1 MSSRSKVR
9 FRSVGGDDEVG
20 NEGVVGVSVVCASG
34 DGGGERGAVGVLV
47 EAKACLVDFS
57 SEACLIGSGVGVAV
71 VGVVGRLSE
80 GVYNTVGCCSKYFC
94 EICASW
100 QGVCIICI
108 SADLRCISELVSDIQ
123 STNPAPVSKHIP
135 AKIIGIV

>member
-1 MSSRSKVR
+1 MLGL
-9 FRSVGGDDEVG
+9 SVA
-20 NEGVVGVSVVCASG
+20 CASAE
-34 DGGGERGAVGVLV
+34 GGGERDAVGALV

-57 SEACLIGSGVGVAV
+57 SEACLIGTGVGVAV
-71 VGVVGRLSE
+71 VVGVVVGRVSE
-80 GVYNTVGCCSKYFC
+80 GAYNTVLCCSKYFC

-108 SADLRCISELVSDIQ
+108 SADLRCISELVSLIQ
-123 STNPAPVSKHIP
+123 STNPAPVSKHTP